1 MAMLLDPPASR
12 EVDGL
17 RRALGDSSL
26 GAVAPHITLVPP
38 INIRAGDLARA
49 LDVVRQAA
57 ARSEPFALDLGPP
70 ATFMPV
76 SPVVYLTVGGP
87 GLGDLL
93 DLRADVLSGPLL
105 RPDRWPFVPHVT
117 LADQASPA
125 EAETALTALA
135 HYSSRTSFDR
145 VVVLEERDRR
155 WQGMT
160 DAALGTPAVIGRGG
174 LELEITEGR
183 LLGPDAVAML
193 EDDAARATSAG
204 ATGGGALVPGGADSE
219 LGQPGAVSLRSLAA
233 LLGVLGTG
241 AEHAGIVLTGRRD
254 GSVVG
259 MAAAWPGSRPAE
271 GAHVW
276 VYVGTSSRSQGVGRA
291 LLHAME
297 ASARRHGWAVE
308 NVRGYGPAGFY
319 VGSSA
324 WIRDIQPVCD
334 FGPAPGAPRDGAA

>member
-1 MAMLLDPPASR
+1 MLLDLPAAH

-38 INIRAGDLARA
+38 INIRAGDLGRA
-49 LDVVRQAA
+49 LEVVRRAA
-57 ARSEPFALDLGPP
+57 ARSEPFALDLGPA

-76 SPVVYLTVGGP
+76 NPVVYLAVSGP
-87 GLGDLL
+87 GLADLL
-93 DLRADVLSGPLL
+93 GLRAAVLTGPLL

-125 EAETALTALA
+125 EADAALTALT
-135 HYSSRTSFDR
+135 HYSSRTGFDR

-155 WQGMT
+155 WQGMA
-160 DAALGTPAVIGRGG
+160 DAALGAPAVIGRGG
-174 LELEITEGR
+174 LELEVTEGR
-183 LLGPDAVAML
+183 LLGPDAIAML
-193 EDDAARATSAG
+193 EDDAATAASATV
-204 ATGGGALVPGGADSE
+204 GGGARAGGADSE
-219 LGQPGAVSLRSLAA
+219 GDQPGAVSLPSLAA
-233 LLGVLGTG
+233 LVSVLGNG
-241 AEHAGIVLTGRRD
+241 AEHASIVLTGRRD

-259 MAAAWPGSRPAE
+259 TAVAWPGSRPAE

-276 VYVGTSSRSQGVGRA
+276 VHVGTSSRSEGVGRA

-297 ASARRHGWAVE
+297 ASARRHGWAMQ

-324 WIRDIQPVCD
+324 WIREIRPVCD
-334 FGPAPGAPRDGAA
+334 FGPPSGPHETAWL